1 MATRLDRLVALLDT
15 GATPVVRST
24 AARQI
29 GGIQRQHPEELFR
42 LLARVYEYI
51 GSKSWDTRVAAT
63 QAFEWIAKEVSEW
76 DPSETAAAT
85 LSASENGS
93 SFDVKPVVDEDDS
106 DLLTFAQFNVDSVLR
121 HGRILLGSSGGEY
134 DDGLQG
140 LDGQARLA
148 LQRAQIKKRL
158 GMGADF
164 MADELLDDADL
175 GGCEE
180 VGVEKKKAAVSRG
193 RKRKSEVESNS
204 SSTATEE
211 TVEIDMSKLSARER
225 NRLKRRARMD
235 SKKKSKVEL
244 GPKKVAGVE
253 VHGQEQS
260 QPQIDVTEQ
269 PGGEAIVV
277 EAKKA
282 GQREALFAISEGS
295 WPFEGLV
302 EMLCVDLFDSSWEVR
317 HGAGMALREILK
329 RHGGGAGR
337 IVGCNATE
345 NSQRN
350 QKFLEDVSVRLVCVF
365 TLDRFGDFVSDHVV
379 APVRETCAQTL
390 GAVSQFAGRQLV
402 QSTQQALLELVQRG
416 GSGDGKA
423 PIWEARHAGLA
434 GLRYVVAVRRDMAA
448 ELTDATLA
456 AALAGL
462 RDGDDDVRAVS
473 ADTLLP
479 LVEPLASGP
488 APRILVVF
496 DGVWAALAERDDMA
510 ASAASV
516 LLLAARLVAQP
527 SVRAVLAD
535 AGRQDPSQY
544 ALPRLI
550 PQLFPFL
557 RHAIA
562 AVRRATLQTLQT
574 FVAMG
579 DGLGEAT
586 CVSSTAG
593 SIEPTADA
601 WADAT
606 CLQLVLQ
613 NMVLETDSDILTQSQ
628 ELWTALLHQGAAHAI
643 DAAAVSR
650 LFQLVAIPIGTAL
663 PSALL
668 LDARGETGKGSTG
681 RHNVDAPMVQQ
692 DLGLLSR
699 DIIMRCRVVAA
710 SSLGLL
716 MAAYLPERRLA
727 AFGALLNDALRSQWA
742 LRRQL
747 AAVIVEE
754 YAVATADSGTPEI
767 VTSPEISDALMLAL
781 DDNNGTVYEDLQ
793 PALRRVRNE
802 CAALLVALGSADS
815 VEEPFGIDA
824 ARQVVGPRFAALVEQ
839 RPRDG
844 SAADE
849 RRQRALAA
857 VEHYEAVAQQHGVAT
872 RAAVAGAVVALGRL
886 PARLNGVMRAVM
898 GAVKL
903 EASELLQTRA
913 ATAAARLTALCYAA
927 ARGAAADKL
936 LRNLATLACSD
947 PWTTPVFAQRANQHD
962 CILMLEVV
970 QRYQALKQSSSQ
982 NTSATTRLSA
992 DAAMAAA
999 ATASAQASNRKRRTA
1014 AASSASAAVPL
1025 VMPSNVTED
1034 QARELAARLTV
1045 RGAERALVAMAQ
1057 LFGADLLRVAPR
1069 LWACV
1074 SEPLGAVYGVPVSSD
1089 ENKSPAADVPSKVGH
1104 LPTPTTDTDVQPDG
1118 PQPQAVID
1126 ALRVLLV
1133 LAPALHP
1140 TLHDQLLEALS
1151 WALQALSSHFAAVRH
1166 VAARA
1171 VAELSCVIP
1180 SKVLPAFVRRVL
1192 PGLGDAATHRR
1203 QGAAEAV
1210 YYVVQR
1216 QGEAVLPYVTFLL
1229 VPVLGRMSDVDEQTR
1244 LVCTTCFAQLL
1255 RLVPLEADIPDPV
1268 GLDSELAARRE
1279 RERAFLAQLLDPTKL
1294 EPYAIPVTINAA
1306 LRKYQQEG
1314 VDWLAFL
1321 NRYGLHGVLCDDM
1334 GLGKTL
1340 QTICIIASDHH
1351 QRRKQLLEN
1360 PAAADC
1366 QPLPTLVVCP
1376 PTLIGHWENEIRQYT
1391 VAPDTL
1397 RPLCYAG
1404 TPAERRPLIPRIT
1417 GNEVDVVIMSYDV
1430 VRNDIELLANQNWN
1444 YCVLD
1449 EGHCIRNART
1459 KLTQAVKR
1467 LHARRRLILSGT
1479 PVQNNVVEL
1488 WSLFDF
1494 LMPGFLG
1501 TERQFNELYTKP
1513 ILASRDAKQMQTQ
1526 AGEHALQQ
1534 LHRQVLPFLLRR
1546 MKEDVL
1552 QDLPPKII
1560 QDYYCELSPLQR
1572 LLYEEFARSTVSDNL
1587 KQSLGIAASDQTTTN
1602 GETENKD
1609 KPKVTHVFQALQ
1621 YLRKLCNHPA
1631 LVLTPKHPLY
1641 KQIET
1646 DLHARGADL
1655 HTLDI
1660 APKLLALRDLLN
1672 QCGIGTQKS
1681 EPDEGTADALLDPE
1695 AVSASHRVLIFC
1707 QHREMIERIEQ
1718 DLFKRAMPGVT
1729 HMRVDGT
1736 VEARRRQEIV
1746 TQFNADP
1753 SIDCLLLTT
1762 HVGGLGLNLTGAD
1775 TVIFVEHDYNPAMDL
1790 QAMDRAHRLGQTRV
1804 VNVYRLITRNTLE
1817 EKIMGLQ
1824 AFKLHMAGTIVNQQ
1838 NAGLSSMNTDQLL
1851 DLFDCQPTTKKSTT
1865 TAGAENQQGDGTG
1878 TKSISK
1884 AIEGLEELWDSSQY
1898 ENEYNLDTFISSLQ
1912 N

>member
-1 MATRLDRLVALLDT
+1 
-15 GATPVVRST
+15 
-24 AARQI
+24 
-29 GGIQRQHPEELFR
+29 
-42 LLARVYEYI
+42 
-51 GSKSWDTRVAAT
+51 
-63 QAFEWIAKEVSEW
+63 
-76 DPSETAAAT
+76 
-85 LSASENGS
+85 
-93 SFDVKPVVDEDDS
+93 
-106 DLLTFAQFNVDSVLR
+106 
-121 HGRILLGSSGGEY
+121 
-134 DDGLQG
+134 
-140 LDGQARLA
+140 
-148 LQRAQIKKRL
+148 
-158 GMGADF
+158 
-164 MADELLDDADL
+164 
-175 GGCEE
+175 
-180 VGVEKKKAAVSRG
+180 
-193 RKRKSEVESNS
+193 
-204 SSTATEE
+204 
-211 TVEIDMSKLSARER
+211 
-225 NRLKRRARMD
+225 
-235 SKKKSKVEL
+235 
-244 GPKKVAGVE
+244 
-253 VHGQEQS
+253 
-260 QPQIDVTEQ
+260 
-269 PGGEAIVV
+269 
-277 EAKKA
+277 
-282 GQREALFAISEGS
+282 
-295 WPFEGLV
+295 
-302 EMLCVDLFDSSWEVR
+302 
-317 HGAGMALREILK
+317 MALREILK
-329 RHGGGAGR
+329 RHGNGAGR
-337 IVGCNATE
+337 VAGCSAEENAR
-345 NSQRN
+345 RN
-350 QKFLEDVSVRLVCVF
+350 QRFLEDVSVRLVCVF

-402 QSTQQALLELVQRG
+402 QATQQALLDLVQRG
-416 GSGDGKA
+416 GGGSDGQA
-423 PIWEARHAGLA
+423 AIWEARHAGLA

-448 ELTDATLA
+448 ELADATLA

-479 LVEPLASGP
+479 LVEPLSAGP
-488 APRILVVF
+488 APRILTVV

-527 SVRAVLAD
+527 PVRAALAD
-535 AGRQDPSQY
+535 AGRRDPSQY

-550 PQLFPFL
+550 PRLFPFL
-557 RHAIA
+557 RHTIA

-574 FVAMG
+574 FAAMCG
-579 DGLGEAT
+579 GSREANG
-586 CVSSTAG
+586 TA
-593 SIEPTADA
+593 SASETAEPVTDV

-606 CLQLVLQ
+606 CLRLVLQ
-613 NMVLETDSDILTQSQ
+613 NMVLETDAGILAQSQ
-628 ELWTALLHQGAAHAI
+628 ELWTALLRQGVAPTM
-643 DAAAVSR
+643 DTAAVAQM
-650 LFQLVAIPIGTAL
+650 FQLAATPIGTAL

-668 LDARGETGKGSTG
+668 LSAHGDSGGSSTG

-699 DIIMRCRVVAA
+699 DTIMRCRVVAA
-710 SSLGLL
+710 SALGLL
-716 MAAYLPERRLA
+716 MSACPSEHRDA
-727 AFGALLNDALRSQWA
+727 AFGTLLNDALRSRWA
-742 LRRQL
+742 LQRQL
-747 AAVIVEE
+747 AAVVVEE
-754 YAVATADSGTPEI
+754 YAVAAAAESGSGPSVIAAPPEIADALALALEDDSGT
-767 VTSPEISDALMLAL
+767 
-781 DDNNGTVYEDLQ
+781 VYDDLQ
-793 PALRRVRNE
+793 PALRRVRDE
-802 CAALLVALGSADS
+802 CAGLLAILGSTDGVDNS
-815 VEEPFGIDA
+815 FGIDA
-824 ARQVVGPRFAALVEQ
+824 ARQVVGPQFTELAGR
-839 RPRDG
+839 RPRNGD
-844 SAADE
+844 AADE

-857 VEHYEAVAQQHGVAT
+857 VEHYDAAAQQHGVAT

-886 PARLNGVMRAVM
+886 PTRLNGVMRALM

-927 ARGAAADKL
+927 ERGAAADKL

-947 PWTTPVFAQRANQHD
+947 PWTTPVFAQRANQRD

-970 QRYQALKQSSSQ
+970 QREQALKQSSPQ
-982 NTSATTRLSA
+982 NASAAMPA

-999 ATASAQASNRKRRTA
+999 AAASAQASNRKRRTTA
-1014 AASSASAAVPL
+1014 APSASAAVPL
-1025 VMPSNVTED
+1025 VLPAAVAED

-1045 RGAERALVAMAQ
+1045 RGAERALAAVAQ
-1057 LFGADLLRVAPR
+1057 LFGADLLRTAPR

-1074 SEPLGAVYGVPVSSD
+1074 AEPLAAVYGAPKPSD
-1089 ENKSPAADVPSKVGH
+1089 GDQPSA
-1104 LPTPTTDTDVQPDG
+1104 PETNADVQPDG
-1118 PQPQAVID
+1118 PQAQAVID

-1140 TLHDQLLEALS
+1140 ALHAQLAEALL
-1151 WALQALSSHFAAVRH
+1151 WALQALSSCFAAVRH

-1171 VAELSCVIP
+1171 VAELSCVVP
-1180 SKVLPAFVRRVL
+1180 SEVMPAFVRRVL
-1192 PGLGDAATHRR
+1192 PALGDAATHRR

-1268 GLDSELAARRE
+1268 GLDAELIARRG

-1294 EPYAIPVTINAA
+1294 ETYTIPVPINAT

-1351 QRRKQLLEN
+1351 QRRKQLLDN

-1376 PTLIGHWENEIRQYT
+1376 PTLIGHWENEIRHYT
-1391 VAPDTL
+1391 VAPDSL
-1397 RPLCYAG
+1397 RPLCYSG
-1404 TPAERRPLIPRIT
+1404 PPAERRPLIPRIAA
-1417 GNEVDVVIMSYDV
+1417 NEADVVIMSYDV

-1444 YCVLD
+1444 YCILD

-1479 PVQNNVVEL
+1479 PVQNNVLEL

-1552 QDLPPKII
+1552 RDLPPKII
-1560 QDYYCELSPLQR
+1560 QDHYCELSPLQR
-1572 LLYEEFARSTVSDNL
+1572 LLYEDFARSAVSDNL
-1587 KQSLGIAASDQTTTN
+1587 KRSLGIADSGQSSANGATN
-1602 GETENKD
+1602 GENGNK
-1609 KPKVTHVFQALQ
+1609 KPKATHVFQALQ

-1641 KQIET
+1641 KQIEA

-1655 HTLDI
+1655 HSLDI

-1672 QCGIGTQKS
+1672 QCGIGIQKS
-1681 EPDEGTADALLDPE
+1681 VPDESTADALLDPE

-1707 QHREMIERIEQ
+1707 QHKEMIERIEQ

-1817 EKIMGLQ
+1817 QKIMGLQ

-1851 DLFDCQPTTKKSTT
+1851 DLFDCQPTTKKSS
-1865 TAGAENQQGDGTG
+1865 TATAAEDQQEDGAGS
-1878 TKSISK
+1878 KSISK

-1898 ENEYNLDTFISSLQ
+1898 ENEYNLDSFISSLQ
-1912 N
+1912 D